1 MIVIRLNAKKTAV
14 PIATNSLLTCLEVYG
29 RTISRYLG
37 RREFFY
43 RYQPYMLIN
52 YRQLHRI
59 FQRKKSIF
67 RTSALKICFLSLCL
81 TFPHFPQLY
90 FCSASPLHIETHPML
105 LRFPPDEMAFFR
117 RRTVIAEW
125 RDGARGDCGEGRR
138 RRGDNW
144 RRAQPP
150 PGGANVGGCGGRV
163 YINTERLSDGRS
175 FALRRII
182 CDRWV
187 TIKDRETFT

>member
-14 PIATNSLLTCLEVYG
+14 PIATNSLLTCLDVYG

-37 RREFFY
+37 RRECFY

-117 RRTVIAEW
+117 RRTVIAGW
-125 RDGARGDCGEGRR
+125 RDGAGRGVTAERGGEGE
-138 RRGDNW
+138 GTI
-144 RRAQPP
+144 
-150 PGGANVGGCGGRV
+150 GA
-163 YINTERLSDGRS
+163 ELSHRQVEPMS
-175 FALRRII
+175 AAAAAASI
-182 CDRWV
+182 
-187 TIKDRETFT
+187 

>member
-52 YRQLHRI
+52 YRQLQRI

-90 FCSASPLHIETHPML
+90 FCSASRPHPSTSKPTPC
-105 LRFPPDEMAFFR
+105 FSVFR
-117 RRTVIAEW
+117 QMKWPFSGVEQSSPNGGTGR
-125 RDGARGDCGEGRR
+125 GEG
-138 RRGDNW
+138 
-144 RRAQPP
+144 
-150 PGGANVGGCGGRV
+150 
-163 YINTERLSDGRS
+163 
-175 FALRRII
+175 
-182 CDRWV
+182 
-187 TIKDRETFT
+187 